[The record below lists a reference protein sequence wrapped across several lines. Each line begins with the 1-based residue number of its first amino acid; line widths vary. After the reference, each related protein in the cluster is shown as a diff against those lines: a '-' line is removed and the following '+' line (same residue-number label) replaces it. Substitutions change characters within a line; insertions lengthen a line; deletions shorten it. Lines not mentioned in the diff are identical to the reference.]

1 MVTVTTFGKI
11 KGSRTLLSV
20 RLLRKWVHLD
30 SIVGCSLEYVTKNSL
45 HDIFA

>member
-11 KGSRTLLSV
+11 KGFRTLLSV

-30 SIVGCSLEYVTKNSL
+30 SIVGCSLEYMTKNSL
-45 HDIFA
+45 HDIFV

>member
-20 RLLRKWVHLD
+20 RLLCKWVRLD
-30 SIVGCSLEYVTKNSL
+30 STVGCLLGYVTKNSL
-45 HDIFA
+45 YDIFA